1 MQHFLKIAKL
11 SCLVAVI
18 AVCFSSCMTTRTSVG
33 GYDHQTG
40 NTYTYAKGKQV
51 WLLYGL
57 IPIGRTKLPTPSDG
71 TCQVITRF
79 NITDYLINSLTY
91 GIVVTQTIKV
101 EAKRK

>member
-1 MQHFLKIAKL
+1 MQHFRKIAKL

-33 GYDHQTG
+33 GYDQQVG
-40 NTYTYAKGKQV
+40 STYTYAKDKQI
-51 WLLYGL
+51 WLFYGL
-57 IPIGRTKLPTPSDG
+57 IPIGRTKVPTPIDG

-79 NITDYLINSLTY
+79 NIVDYLITGMTS

>member
-1 MQHFLKIAKL
+1 MQQLRKL
-11 SCLVAVI
+11 STLSFLIGII

-33 GYDHQTG
+33 GYDYQTG
-40 NTYTYAKGKQV
+40 NTYTYAKGRQM
-51 WLLYGL
+51 WLFYGL
-57 IPIGRTKLPTPSDG
+57 IPVGRTKLPTPADG

-79 NITDYLINSLTY
+79 NIVDYLVTSLTY